1 MPLWK
6 NTQHSFAAGQLD
18 THVMGRQDMDKYAHG
33 ATLLKN
39 FLVKRQG
46 CISKRRGTDLT
57 ANLDGLL
64 GTAYDGTP
72 ITPNK
77 MRLVPVTNGDDGR
90 YVILSGGVGFV
101 ASRDG
106 ILTSDGRHV
115 RAIAPYAAQDEDGN
129 PVAVGGRDD
138 RKSDDTPIDLVH
150 RIGTGNYEV
159 TRHATLQAAFD
170 AAVDGDTLR
179 FHNNYLLTDTVYL
192 RAERFTPS
200 DGVASTFALDGA
212 TWKMTRGGTTYTA
225 TSSGRDIIDILF
237 PIGTMTATRTWTFST
252 SHTNRSFTL
261 GWNYPGWKL
270 TAVDSAEAAG
280 TADDLSVAFSIDGAD
295 LTATRADTSS
305 SWSFSDGKTWAM
317 AFSGDKW
324 TASRTIG
331 SANSSNRDIA
341 TPGFTVT
348 LGGESVTATSTWS
361 FSDGGDWSVTYSNPT
376 FRFSN
381 PNYATMALN
390 GSYDTTSFSVS
401 RRVRAARDSKQ
412 LTIDLYGYKL
422 TVFQRSHIYACTP
435 NVGLTFT
442 SGKPGAKAWCISN
455 SNCSLLRCQ
464 TASASTGS
472 STRIGT
478 MTFDGDIDWRMN
490 GGNSNYMF
498 NLQDCRE
505 VVFRSG
511 TFTDTSENPDN
522 LGDSF
527 YFQRCGSVTIHG
539 GKFDGGLSTGNLRM
553 FNSYD
558 VNIVVNGGEVTLA
571 RTGRN
576 SMMFSLYSSGAGVT
590 INGGRFTCEK
600 DNFCNKAV
608 NRDHS
613 LWSASNQLH
622 VVRGEF
628 SFAELKNYHDHTY
641 YPIDQYG
648 DAGTVANEANPSA
661 DGYYGVKQAGEG
673 DYRWIGRDWWG
684 TPYRFAVPYAD
695 ADLADLC
702 IRQSGDTL
710 FVAHRDYPPAKIYF
724 DRHGSA
730 FFEELALDNTDYQPP
745 VIDSAVMSGN
755 DPAETDWAGEFPR
768 PKASGDNDADCV
780 THNGASWYVGK
791 VPSWI
796 RSHKSSVSLNGT
808 SQTPVKHL
816 IDFVTTC
823 KGLGTVTDAG
833 YSGNDSAGNDSSY
846 SRAASF
852 TCTSVNKDLAT
863 GRKTT
868 TVSVISF
875 TASRTVEKTTTFTDG
890 LATGCTSENI
900 DTFGVASNSASATS
914 VLVART
920 IRYVATYVKDGK
932 ESRPSFP
939 VAVDYD
945 MPWANNAVV
954 NLSLSKGANNTEPE
968 YYNLYKDNGNGYGLI
983 GTTIVD
989 SAAGGIRGTAN
1000 TYDLY
1005 LPDNKA
1011 AAPTFLCAADYE
1023 TRRGWPVGD
1032 MFRKLVSRSADTFTS
1047 STDSDL
1053 CLFCP
1058 ASRQN
1063 KGIVFDFESAHGAD
1077 FNRIEFMLDGR
1088 IYDRETNQSYLIY
1101 SQPKVN
1107 CYIDYYK
1114 KDGTSGSFSVLNS
1127 YPDCGTAVTGPYS
1140 GVTGTPKIMVGLR
1153 RKTFHLPSGDPVVAL
1168 SLGAGDAAD
1177 MLADMVR
1184 HVSVDLAPSMPP
1196 DYSKVKRVRL
1206 TFGHLYGWELFGSDQ
1221 GCIHSVHFYKNSST
1235 AGAGMFQDDYIN
1247 PDMTVTPPDDTQDA
1261 HFSAA
1266 DEYPGCVGIYE
1277 QRLVFASTRS
1287 SPSTIWMS
1295 RIADLYNFTAH
1306 ESIREDDAL
1315 ELTLAATEFP
1325 NINHLVMG
1333 RDLMLF
1339 GDGGEWLISPVTGNA
1354 LTYKT
1359 ASAKLQSMVGSDR
1372 ALQPLQLAD
1381 ETLFAERGGTCL
1393 RSINYNYNSDSYQS
1407 NDLSVIAQ
1415 SIFRANPIVSMAYK
1429 QHPDSIVECVLADGR
1444 VGTLV
1449 YMKEQEV
1456 AAWSVQELGGGWK
1469 AREIVTPKCIMNGT
1483 TEMMLLVEKEGVYQ
1497 LWKVRDDI
1505 DEPVASKQVVLDGI
1519 HVERTDAAGTGEV
1532 AVALGNGA
1540 YAVGFPVVSEFVSVR
1555 PEPEKGATAQ
1565 MEIKN
1570 ATESEIRV
1578 IGASTFSVKPY
1589 AIDTGWRE
1597 VALPVVRS
1605 GSDVALAEKDCRRL
1619 VTGTNNRDG
1628 RIHVRHAEPWPL
1640 TILSISNTYQV
1651 EYENEEGKGEGQ

>member
-6 NTQHSFAAGQLD
+6 NTQHAFTAGQLD
-18 THVMGRQDMDKYAHG
+18 THVMGRQDMDRYFKG

-64 GTAYDGTP
+64 GTTYDGTP
-72 ITPNK
+72 IVPDK

-90 YVILSGGVGFV
+90 YLILSGGIGFV

-115 RAIAPYAAQDEDGN
+115 RSVAPYTAQDEDGN
-129 PVAVGGRDD
+129 PFAVGGRDD
-138 RKSDDTPIDLVH
+138 RKSDDTPIDLMH

-159 TRHATLQAAFD
+159 TRHATLQSAFD
-170 AAVDGDTLR
+170 AALDGDTLR
-179 FHNNYLLTDTVYL
+179 FHNNYLLTEVTYL

-200 DGVASTFALDGA
+200 DGVDSTFTLDGS

-225 TSSGRDIIDILF
+225 TANGRDILDILF
-237 PIGTMTATRTWTFST
+237 SIGTMTATRTWTFST
-252 SHTNRSFTL
+252 SHSNRSFTL

-270 TAVDSAEAAG
+270 TAVDSAEASG
-280 TADDLSVAFSIDGAD
+280 TADDLAVTFSIDGAD
-295 LTATRADTSS
+295 VTATRASTSS
-305 SWSFSDGKTWAM
+305 SWSFSDGKTWTM
-317 AFSGDKW
+317 AFADDKW
-324 TASRTIG
+324 TASRTVG
-331 SANSSNRDIA
+331 SANSSNRDLA
-341 TPGFTVT
+341 TTGFTVT
-348 LGGESVTATSTWS
+348 LGGESVTATSSWS
-361 FSDGGDWSVTYSNPT
+361 FSDSGDWSVTYSDSR

-381 PNYATMALN
+381 PSYATVAVN
-390 GSYDTTSFSVS
+390 ESYSTTSFSVTKY
-401 RRVRAARDSKQ
+401 VRASRDSKQ

-422 TVFQRSHIYACTP
+422 TVFQRSYIYACSP

-442 SGKPGAKAWCISN
+442 STKPGAKAWCISN
-455 SNCSLLRCQ
+455 SNCMFLKCATS
-464 TASASTGS
+464 TASTGNGN
-472 STRIGT
+472 RIGT
-478 MTFDGDIDWRMN
+478 IVLDGDIDWRMN
-490 GGNSNYMF
+490 GGNANWMF
-498 NLQDCRE
+498 DFMDCRE

-511 TFTDTSENPDN
+511 TFTDTSENPN
-522 LGDSF
+522 NQAQSF
-527 YFQRCGSVTIHG
+527 YFQRCGSVTVNG
-539 GKFDGGLSTGNLRM
+539 GKFDGGLATGNLYM
-553 FNSYD
+553 FNLTGVD
-558 VNIVVNGGEVTLA
+558 IVVNGGEFTLA
-571 RTGRN
+571 RTGQ
-576 SMMFSLYSSGAGVT
+576 SSEMFYIYGSSSVT
-590 INGGRFTCEK
+590 INGGRFTCNR

-608 NRDHS
+608 HRYDSFWNFEYLR
-613 LWSASNQLH
+613 

-628 SFAELKNYHDHTY
+628 SFADLKNYNDSTY

-648 DAGTVANEANPSA
+648 DVGTVQNDANPSE
-661 DGYYGVKQAGEG
+661 DGYHGVKQDGEP
-673 DYRWIGRDWWG
+673 DYRWIGRGWWG
-684 TPYRFAVPYAD
+684 TPYRFSVPYAD

-710 FVAHRDYPPAKIYF
+710 FIAHRDYPPAKIYF

-730 FFEELALDNTDYQPP
+730 YFEELALDNTDYPPP
-745 VIDSAVMSGN
+745 VVDSAVMSGN
-755 DPAETDWAGEFPR
+755 DPTETDWAGEFPR
-768 PKASGDNDADCV
+768 PKASGDSNTDCV
-780 THNGASWYVGK
+780 SHNGNSWYVGK

-796 RSHKSSVSLNGT
+796 RGHGDNVSLNGT
-808 SQTPVKHL
+808 SQTPIKHL
-816 IDFVTTC
+816 IDFVTAC

-833 YSGNDSAGNDSSY
+833 YSGNAASSQDDGSY

-890 LATGCTSENI
+890 LATGCTTDNI
-900 DTFGVASNSASATS
+900 DTFGAASNSASATS
-914 VLVART
+914 ALVART
-920 IRYVATYVKDGK
+920 VRYVATYVKNGK
-932 ESRPSFP
+932 ESRPSVPFT
-939 VAVDYD
+939 VDYD

-954 NLSLSKGANNTEPE
+954 NISLSKGANDTEPE

-989 SAAGGIRGTAN
+989 SAVGGIRGTAN

-1005 LPDNKA
+1005 IPDNKA
-1011 AAPTFLCAADYE
+1011 ESPTFLCAADYE

-1032 MFRKLVSRSADTFTS
+1032 MFRKFVSRSADAFTS

-1058 ASRQN
+1058 ASRQD
-1063 KGIVFDFESAHGAD
+1063 KGIVFDFEAAHGAD
-1077 FNRIEFMLDGR
+1077 FNRIEFMMDGR
-1088 IYDRETNQSYLIY
+1088 IYDRTTNQSYLIY

-1107 CYIDYYK
+1107 CYVDYYK
-1114 KDGTSGSFSVLNS
+1114 KDGTSGSFSVLAS
-1127 YPDCGTAVTGPYS
+1127 YPDCGTAITGPYS
-1140 GVTGTPKIMVGLR
+1140 GVVGTPKIMVGLTQ
-1153 RKTFHLPSGDPVVAL
+1153 KTFYLPSGDPLVAL
-1168 SLGAGDAAD
+1168 SLGPGDAAD

-1184 HVSVDLAPSMPP
+1184 HVSIDLASSMPD

-1206 TFGHLYGWELFGSDQ
+1206 TFKHEYGYELFGSDQ

-1277 QRLVFASTRS
+1277 QRLVFASTRGA
-1287 SPSTIWMS
+1287 PSTIWMS

-1339 GDGGEWLISPVTGNA
+1339 GDGGEWLIAPVSGNA

-1393 RSINYNYNSDSYQS
+1393 RTINYNYSSDSYQS
-1407 NDLSVIAQ
+1407 EDLSVIAQ

-1444 VGTLV
+1444 VATLV

-1469 AREIVTPKCIMNGT
+1469 AKEIVTPKCIVDGT
-1483 TEMMLLVEKEGVYQ
+1483 TEMMMLVEKDGVYQ
-1497 LWKVRDDI
+1497 LWKVRNDSDA
-1505 DEPVASKQVVLDGI
+1505 PTAANQVILDGMHI
-1519 HVERTDAAGTGEV
+1519 ETSSEPTGTEEV
-1532 AVALGNGA
+1532 GVALGDGT
-1540 YAVGFPVVSEFVSVR
+1540 YAVGWPIVSEMVTVR
-1555 PEPEKGATAQ
+1555 PEPERAQTMQ

-1578 IGASTFSVKPY
+1578 IGASTFKVKPY
-1589 AIDTGWRE
+1589 NIQTGWRD
-1597 VALPVVRS
+1597 VVLPVVRS
-1605 GSDVALAEKDCRRL
+1605 GTGVTLAEKDCKKL
-1619 VTGTNNRDG
+1619 MTGTNNRDG

-1651 EYENEEGKGEGQ
+1651 EYENGGKEQ